1 MWQSEAKYGK
11 VRQDM
16 ARRQEGNA
24 GRGKVRQSK
33 AKYGKRARYGK
44 VRQDMRRR
52 QEGNAGWAK
61 YGKIRQN
68 MARRQ
73 YMAK

>member
-1 MWQSEAKYGK
+1 MVRRQEGKMWQSEAKYGK

-16 ARRQEGNA
+16 A
-24 GRGKVRQSK
+24 
-33 AKYGKRARYGK
+33 
-44 VRQDMRRR
+44 RR